1 MREFNPETLTPW
13 VTPVYAKS
21 CLKEKGCT
29 NAGTAEE
36 PVDNFGQM
44 TIFAQPVEDDC
55 CGYGHQHADDEV
67 VQHAQSAKNVNLT
80 LGRKC
85 TCSGNGS
92 AACCCYG
99 RDDPGLGGMVPD
111 RRIGCGPGIPYV
123 VAMMSALYV
132 PSAGE
137 GVTGFMAGTN
147 SGTRKSCGRKPSPG
161 QKQQPG

>member
-1 MREFNPETLTPW
+1 

-67 VQHAQSAKNVNLT
+67 VQHAQSAK
-80 LGRKC
+80 K
-85 TCSGNGS
+85 
-92 AACCCYG
+92 
-99 RDDPGLGGMVPD
+99 
-111 RRIGCGPGIPYV
+111 
-123 VAMMSALYV
+123 
-132 PSAGE
+132 
-137 GVTGFMAGTN
+137 
-147 SGTRKSCGRKPSPG
+147 RKPDAG
-161 QKQQPG
+161 AQMHLLRQRQRRLLLLRAR